1 MTYYFY
7 DKVLVS
13 NLRLRTLESFAGNMT
28 IDSVAQLS
36 VQPVEQ
42 QGSVPAAEGIFRNG
56 DFYQV
61 VLPEKVTYQIHKDG
75 NLVRAYA
82 ADPVWIEKTILGVPA
97 SVVALLKGKVL
108 LQGSLLH
115 AGQWSYA
122 AVGRRGEAAEGAGD
136 GIYTVTVPG
145 NAVMVREHQGRL
157 EGIAHLPTMPPDSEV
172 AIETLGLLGIFA
184 LHGDDE
190 KEAIQPVE
198 TLEEKRSILLENIVG
213 YERFPQE
220 LRQLAE
226 DNRIID
232 KMSQEL
238 YMAYMHS
245 KE

>member
-13 NLRLRTLESFAGNMT
+13 NLRLRTLESFAGKMT

-42 QGSVPAAEGIFRNG
+42 QDSAPTGEGISRNG

-61 VLPEKVTYQIHKDG
+61 VLPEKVAYRIHKDG

-82 ADPVWIEKTILGVPA
+82 EDPVWIEKTILGVPA

-108 LQGSLLH
+108 LQGSLVR

-122 AVGRRGEAAEGAGD
+122 AVGRKEEPTEGVCD
-136 GIYTVTVPG
+136 GIYTGTVPG
-145 NAVMVREHQGRL
+145 NAVMVREHGGRL
-157 EGIAHLPTMPPDSEV
+157 EGIAHLRTMPPDSEV
-172 AIETLGLLGIFA
+172 ATETLGLLGIFA

-190 KEAIQPVE
+190 KEAIQPME
-198 TLEEKRSILLENIVG
+198 TREEKKSVLLENIVG
-213 YERFPQE
+213 YELFPQE
-220 LRQLAE
+220 LRQLAN
-226 DNRIID
+226 DSGIID
-232 KMSQEL
+232 KISQEL
-238 YMAYMHS
+238 YMAYMRS
-245 KE
+245 K